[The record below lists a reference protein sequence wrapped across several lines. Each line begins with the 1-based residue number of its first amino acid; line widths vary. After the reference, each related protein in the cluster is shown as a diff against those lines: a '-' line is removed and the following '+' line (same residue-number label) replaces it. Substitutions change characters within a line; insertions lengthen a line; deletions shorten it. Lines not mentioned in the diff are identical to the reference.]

1 MNRIYRRHCWLFD
14 FLLNFQSDDLI
25 ARYGDEMRLLFR
37 DALSDT
43 WQEGPSSILRVWSAV
58 LAETIVLTAP
68 RYAGRLR
75 LVLAASFLA
84 CVMTGG
90 TLLGFCSIGSSP
102 IVHACSEE
110 QDGSQVS
117 AHNDISSRLIQLP
130 NGHRMFL
137 ECSGDPNAK
146 PTVILANGRGLGTA
160 DSWALVQ
167 QKLPS
172 SIRVCS
178 YDAIGAGQSDKVQE
192 SHPELRPIDQVILE
206 MHALFQTAR
215 LNLPYVLVGASAGG
229 VLVRRYQ
236 QDYPNEVSGLV
247 FVDSSHEEM
256 EWRHAA
262 ISQQFDPNWN
272 NPKFLQENGF
282 LPDHQK
288 LTWHADI
295 PLIVLERS
303 EKAPLSAFPGLTQQQ
318 LDAYNAAWH
327 SYQVDLA
334 SRSKY
339 GQLRVVAGSGH
350 RMHQDRPDAIA
361 DAIRDV
367 VQQVRSKAH

>member
-1 MNRIYRRHCWLFD
+1 MNRIYRCHCCLFD
-14 FLLNFQSDDLI
+14 FLLSFQSDDLI
-25 ARYGDEMRLLFR
+25 ARYGDEMRLLFG
-37 DALSDT
+37 DALSDA

-117 AHNDISSRLIQLP
+117 AHNDISSGLIQLP

-137 ECSGDPNAK
+137 ECSGDANAK

-206 MHALFQTAR
+206 MHALFQTGR

-229 VLVRRYQ
+229 VLVAGISRIIRTRSLDWYSLTHRMRRWNRVMPLSRSSLIPIGIIPSFYKRMGFFRI
-236 QDYPNEVSGLV
+236 NK
-247 FVDSSHEEM
+247 SSHGM
-256 EWRHAA
+256 RIYPSSCSNAQRKLH
-262 ISQQFDPNWN
+262 
-272 NPKFLQENGF
+272 FLLFQG
-282 LPDHQK
+282 
-288 LTWHADI
+288 
-295 PLIVLERS
+295 
-303 EKAPLSAFPGLTQQQ
+303 
-318 LDAYNAAWH
+318 
-327 SYQVDLA
+327 
-334 SRSKY
+334 
-339 GQLRVVAGSGH
+339 
-350 RMHQDRPDAIA
+350 
-361 DAIRDV
+361 
-367 VQQVRSKAH
+367 

>member
-1 MNRIYRRHCWLFD
+1 
-14 FLLNFQSDDLI
+14 
-25 ARYGDEMRLLFR
+25 
-37 DALSDT
+37 
-43 WQEGPSSILRVWSAV
+43 
-58 LAETIVLTAP
+58 
-68 RYAGRLR
+68 
-75 LVLAASFLA
+75 LA

-282 LPDHQK
+282 LPDQQK

-334 SRSKY
+334 GRSKY